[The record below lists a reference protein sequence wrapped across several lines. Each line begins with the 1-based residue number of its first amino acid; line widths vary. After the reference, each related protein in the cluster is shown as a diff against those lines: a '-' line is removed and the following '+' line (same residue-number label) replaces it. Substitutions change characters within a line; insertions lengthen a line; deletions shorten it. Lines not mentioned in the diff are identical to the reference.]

1 MIAISVL
8 YPKTATS
15 KFDMGYYRDR
25 HMKLVDEKWLDM
37 GLRGSRVMHGV
48 PGPDGG
54 APNYEV
60 ITVLEFESM
69 DAFGKAAEA
78 HGAEIMGDIANF
90 TDVSPILQFNEIVA

>member
-15 KFDMGYYRDR
+15 KFDTAYYHDS
-25 HMKLVDEKWLDM
+25 HMKLVDARWSHM
-37 GLRGSRVMHGV
+37 GLHGSRVMHGV

-54 APNYEV
+54 APTYAV
-60 ITVLEFESM
+60 ITILEFESM
-69 DAFGKAAEA
+69 VAFGKAAEA

-90 TDVSPILQFNEIVA
+90 TDVSPILQFNEIAV